1 MEQVSFDILIATKNR
16 ITDLTRTLSS
26 LTELMNKPNVR
37 FVVYDDGSTDGTAK
51 LIRSNFPKVSVLRSE
66 ISKGYM
72 FCRNTMLNQSTADY
86 AISLDDDAHFIS
98 ENPLEEI
105 QFCFENNPKCGLIAF
120 RIFWGLENPIN
131 VISYEENERVNG
143 FVGCGHVW
151 RMTAWKSIPSYPEWF
166 QFYGEEDFSACHLFK
181 ENWQIQYVPS
191 VLVHHRVNVSQRK
204 KHTDY
209 RSRLRRSIRAR
220 WYLYF
225 LFYPWNK
232 IPRKLLYTLWIQ
244 VKFKTLK
251 GDGKATLAIIQALF
265 DVLINFPK
273 LLRQSKRF
281 SKEEFIQFEQLS
293 EAKIFWIPRKQS
305 TLK

>member
-16 ITDLTRTLSS
+16 ITDLTRTLNS

-37 FVVYDDGSTDGTAK
+37 FVVYDDGSTDGTTK
-51 LIRSNFPKVSVLRSE
+51 LLRSKFPKVSLLRSE
-66 ISKGYM
+66 ISKGYLY
-72 FCRNTMLNQSTADY
+72 CRNTMLNQSNADY

-98 ENPLEEI
+98 EKPLEEI
-105 QFCFENNPKCGLIAF
+105 QTFFKNNPKCGLLAF
-120 RIFWGLENPIN
+120 RIFWGLEDPIN
-131 VISYEENERVNG
+131 TVSDEESEQVSG

-151 RMTAWKSIPSYPEWF
+151 RIKAWKSIPNYPEWF
-166 QFYGEEDFSACHLFK
+166 QFFGEEAFSAFHLFK
-181 ENWQIQYVPS
+181 KNWQIYYLPK
-191 VLVHHRVNVSQRK
+191 VLVHHRVDVTQRK
-204 KHTDY
+204 KHADY
-209 RSRLRRSIRAR
+209 RSRLRRSIRSR

-232 IPRKLLYTLWIQ
+232 IPRKMLYTLWMQ

-251 GDGKATLAIIQALF
+251 GDGEATVAIIQALF

-281 SKEEFIQFEQLS
+281 TKEEFLQFELLT
-293 EAKIFWIPRKQS
+293 ETKIFWIPRKQS

>member
-16 ITDLTRTLSS
+16 KTDLIRTLNS
-26 LTELMNKPNVR
+26 LTELINKPNVQ
-37 FVVYDDGSTDGTAK
+37 FIVYDDGSTDGTA
-51 LIRSNFPKVSVLRSE
+51 LYLRSNFPQVTLLHNE
-66 ISKGYM
+66 ISKGYL

-105 QFCFENNPKCGLIAF
+105 HTFFENDSKCGLIAF
-120 RIFWGLENPIN
+120 RVFWGLEIPIN
-131 VISYEENERVNG
+131 TLSYEENEQVSG

-151 RMTAWKSIPSYPEWF
+151 RMKAWKSIPNYPEWF
-166 QFYGEEDFSACHLFK
+166 QFYGEEDFSSFHLFK
-181 ENWQIQYVPS
+181 KKWQIQYLPS

-204 KHTDY
+204 KHADY

-232 IPRKLLYTLWIQ
+232 IPRKLFYTLWMQ

-281 SKEEFIQFEQLS
+281 SKEEFIQFEQLP
-293 EAKIFWIPRKQS
+293 EPKIFWIPRKQS